1 MPILEVYKLYSETK
15 NMKIKLYFLLVCC
28 SLSFTSCFE
37 DLDDNIQVASTLDI
51 QNFIYRGLN
60 YFYLYKEDTAEL
72 ANDAFANQ
80 NELNGFLDNFDS
92 PETLFDYLK
101 SSQDRFSIL
110 VDDYFELENAL
121 NGITLSN
128 GMEFGLVL
136 YPDQSGN
143 VFGYVRYIIPNTSAA
158 SEGLDRGVIFN
169 TIDGQQITETNFA
182 ELLSTNSY
190 TIGLADF
197 DGENVTPTGEM
208 VTLIK
213 AEVAENPIL
222 ISRTLDVNNQ
232 KIGYLMYNAFTK
244 SYGSELNAVFG
255 QFKSDGI
262 TDLILDLRY
271 NGGGSVENATD
282 LASMITGQFN
292 GQIFY
297 TEIWNADRQGEY
309 ASPGKFD
316 NVIQNGDPT
325 NSLNLNK
332 VYVLTTKRSA
342 SASEL
347 VINGLDPYIQVIQ
360 VGGTT
365 TGKFQASF
373 LLYDAPAPNFSK
385 SQANP
390 NHTYAM
396 LPLVFKTANAAG
408 YTDFIDGLSPEIELN
423 EDYTNLGTLGEINE
437 PLLEAALNDIFPPP
451 VPRQFR
457 RSSFE
462 EISESKASNILYQ
475 IMLAEQ

>member
-1 MPILEVYKLYSETK
+1 MKFKL
-15 NMKIKLYFLLVCC
+15 FLLLICC
-28 SLSFTSCFE
+28 SISFTSCFE
-37 DLDDNIQVASTLDI
+37 DLDDNIQISTTLDI

-80 NELNGFLDNFDS
+80 SELNGFLDNFNS
-92 PETLFDYLK
+92 PEGLFDYLL
-101 SSQDRFSIL
+101 SVQDRFSIL

-121 NGITLSN
+121 NGISLSN
-128 GMEFGLVL
+128 GMEFGLVS

-143 VFGYVRYIIPNTSAA
+143 VFGYVRYVIPNTSAD
-158 SEGLDRGVIFN
+158 SEGLERGIIFN
-169 TIDGQQITETNFA
+169 TIDGQQITESNYA
-182 ELLSTNSY
+182 DLLSPISY
-190 TIGLADF
+190 TIGLAVF
-197 DGENVTPTGEM
+197 DGENISSTGETK
-208 VTLIK
+208 TLMK
-213 AEVAENPIL
+213 AEITENPIL

-232 KIGYLMYNAFTK
+232 KIGYLMYNAFTR
-244 SYGSELNAVFG
+244 SYGSDLNAAFG

-297 TEIWNADRQGEY
+297 TEQWNSDRQGEY
-309 ASPGKFD
+309 AAPGMFD
-316 NVIQNGDPT
+316 NTIQNGEPT
-325 NSLNLNK
+325 NSLNLSK

-390 NHTYAM
+390 GHTYAM
-396 LPLVFKTANAAG
+396 LPLVFKTVNAAG
-408 YTDFIDGLSPEIELN
+408 YTDYIDGLTPEIELN
-423 EDYTNLGTLGEINE
+423 EDYSNLGTLGEIDE
-437 PLLEAALNDIFPPP
+437 PLLQAALDDIFPPP
-451 VPRQFR
+451 VPRQY
-457 RSSFE
+457 RSRIFE
-462 EISESKASNILYQ
+462 EISESKSTKPLYQ
-475 IMLAEQ
+475 IMLAEQKSE